1 MTISEPKPLE
11 EVLASVA
18 TEKRLFLIGCSDCAT
33 VVQVGGEPQLL
44 EWKKNLEENG
54 HEVTG
59 YLIGEPGCHLLGL
72 RKQLREHQAEVEA
85 ADGFI
90 IFSCGTGTQ
99 VAVQAAGGKPVHPG
113 TNTLFLGS
121 VQRFG
126 QYVEFCSACGECIL
140 DMTKG
145 ICPVTRCA
153 KGLLNG
159 PCGGTSAEGK
169 CEVDPE
175 VDCAWKLIYDQLKEV
190 GAIDRVKKMMAAK
203 SHSPHPGRRILAAAG
218 EKKGGAQ

>member
-11 EVLASVA
+11 EVLQSVA
-18 TEKRLFLIGCSDCAT
+18 SEKKLFLIGCTDCAT

-44 EWKKNLEENG
+44 EWKKTLEENG
-54 HEVTG
+54 HEITG
-59 YLIGEPGCHLLGL
+59 YLVGEPGCHVLELK
-72 RKQLREHQAEVEA
+72 RQLREHQAELDA
-85 ADGFI
+85 ADGVMV
-90 IFSCGTGTQ
+90 FSCGTGAQ
-99 VAVQAAGGKPVHPG
+99 VAVQALPQKPVHPG

-126 QYVEFCSACGECIL
+126 QFEQLCSACGDCIIDL
-140 DMTKG
+140 TMG

-169 CEVDPE
+169 CEVNAE
-175 VDCAWKLIYDQLKEV
+175 TDCAWKLIYDQLLAA
-190 GAIDRVKKMMAAK
+190 GAVDRLKKIMAVKN
-203 SHSPHPGRRILAAAG
+203 SRPHPGKRVLAR
-218 EKKGGAQ
+218 GGTK

>member
-11 EVLASVA
+11 EILAMIADQKKV
-18 TEKRLFLIGCSDCAT
+18 FLIGCSDCAT

-44 EWKKNLEENG
+44 EWKKTLEENG
-54 HEVTG
+54 HEVIG

-72 RKQLREHQAEVEA
+72 RKQLRERQAEVDA
-85 ADGFI
+85 ADGFLV
-90 IFSCGTGTQ
+90 FSCGTGTQ
-99 VAVQAAGGKPVHPG
+99 VAVQALTPKPVHPA

-126 QYVEFCSACGECIL
+126 QFAEFCSACGECIV
-140 DMTKG
+140 DMTMG

-153 KGLLNG
+153 KGLING
-159 PCGGTSAEGK
+159 PCGGTSNEGK

-175 VDCAWKLIYDQLKEV
+175 TDCAWKLIYDQLSAA
-190 GAIDRVKKMMAAK
+190 GAIDRVKQMMKARDNRRKPGKRVLAK
-203 SHSPHPGRRILAAAG
+203 EEA
-218 EKKGGAQ
+218 K

>member
-11 EVLASVA
+11 EVLESIAA
-18 TEKRLFLIGCSDCAT
+18 EKRVFLIGCTDCAT
-33 VVQVGGEPQLL
+33 VCQVGGEPQLQ
-44 EWKKNLEENG
+44 EWKKTLEEHG

-59 YLIGEPGCHLLGL
+59 YLLGEPGCHLLEL
-72 RKQLREHQAEVEA
+72 RRQLRAHQEEVEA
-85 ADGFI
+85 ADGFLV
-90 IFSCGTGTQ
+90 FSCGTGTQ
-99 VAVQAAGGKPVHPG
+99 VAVQALPGKSVHPA

-126 QYVEFCSACGECIL
+126 QFEEFCSACGECIL
-140 DMTKG
+140 DMTRG

-175 VDCAWKLIYDQLKEV
+175 VDCVWKLIYDQLTAA
-190 GAIDRVKKMMAAK
+190 GAIERVKKMMKAK
-203 SHSPHPGRRILAAAG
+203 DNRRRPGRRILV
-218 EKKGGAQ
+218 KGGR

>member
-11 EVLASVA
+11 EILASVDGQ
-18 TEKRLFLIGCSDCAT
+18 KKLFLIGCSDCAT

-44 EWKKNLEENG
+44 EWKATLEQNG

-59 YLIGEPGCHLLGL
+59 ILVGEPGCHLLGL
-72 RKQLREHQAEVEA
+72 RKQLRMQQEQVDA
-85 ADGFI
+85 ADGFL

-99 VAVQAAGGKPVHPG
+99 VAVQALSDKPVHPA

-126 QYVEFCSACGECIL
+126 QFAEFCSACGDCIL
-140 DMTKG
+140 DVTKG

-159 PCGGTSAEGK
+159 PCGGTSAAGK

-175 VDCAWKLIYDQLKEV
+175 TDCAWKLIYEQLSAAGALDQ
-190 GAIDRVKKMMAAK
+190 VKSLMKARD
-203 SHSPHPGRRILAAAG
+203 SRRRPGRRVVARG
-218 EKKGGAQ
+218 DVK